1 VTAVLDSVPFLIASY
16 AAMSA
21 GMSLAVGK
29 VSPSMGPR
37 LRHLFAGAA
46 PLAVLLAIRLEGGPS
61 TTLDGMDLFG
71 AGGLLVLGVTT
82 SSLVGRLLPTR
93 SAGENQLSSN

>member
-1 VTAVLDSVPFLIASY
+1 MLDSVPFLIASY

-21 GMSLAVGK
+21 GMSLAVRT

-71 AGGLLVLGVTT
+71 AGGLLVLGVAT

>member
-1 VTAVLDSVPFLIASY
+1 MLDSVPFLIASY

-21 GMSLAVGK
+21 GMSLAVRK
-29 VSPSMGPR
+29 VSPAMGPR

-61 TTLDGMDLFG
+61 TTLDALDLFG
-71 AGGLLVLGVTT
+71 AGGLLVLGVAT
-82 SSLVGRLLPTR
+82 SSVVGKFFPTR
-93 SAGENQLSSN
+93 GVGDNKLPSR

>member
-1 VTAVLDSVPFLIASY
+1 MLDSVPFLIASY

-21 GMSLAVGK
+21 GMSLAVRK
-29 VSPSMGPR
+29 VSPTMGPR

-71 AGGLLVLGVTT
+71 AGGLLALGVAT
-82 SSLVGRLLPTR
+82 SSLVGRYLPTR
-93 SAGENQLSSN
+93 KAGESQLPSR

>member
-1 VTAVLDSVPFLIASY
+1 MLDSVPFLIASY

-21 GMSLAVGK
+21 GMSLAVRT

-61 TTLDGMDLFG
+61 TTLDGLDLFG
-71 AGGLLVLGVTT
+71 AGGLLALGVAT
-82 SSLVGRLLPTR
+82 SSLIGRLLPTR
-93 SAGENQLSSN
+93 SAGENQLPSR

>member
-1 VTAVLDSVPFLIASY
+1 MLDSVPFLIASY

-21 GMSLAVGK
+21 GMSLAVRK
-29 VSPSMGPR
+29 VSPTMGPR

-61 TTLDGMDLFG
+61 TTLYGMDLFG
-71 AGGLLVLGVTT
+71 AAGLAVLGVAT
-82 SSLVGRLLPTR
+82 SSMVGKLVPTR
-93 SAGENQLSSN
+93 GAAGRNVTSG